1 MRLYKIKW
9 YVNGVLTETK
19 EEAYWADSELKE
31 RYDGLINGIE
41 DIVGYEYEFI
51 KQIKL
56 PNLLWYEYFLRG
68 VATLS

>member
-19 EEAYWADSELKE
+19 EEAYWCDSELTE
-31 RYDGLINGIE
+31 RYDGVINGIS

-51 KQIKL
+51 KEIKL
-56 PNLLWYEYFLRG
+56 PNLI
-68 VATLS
+68 